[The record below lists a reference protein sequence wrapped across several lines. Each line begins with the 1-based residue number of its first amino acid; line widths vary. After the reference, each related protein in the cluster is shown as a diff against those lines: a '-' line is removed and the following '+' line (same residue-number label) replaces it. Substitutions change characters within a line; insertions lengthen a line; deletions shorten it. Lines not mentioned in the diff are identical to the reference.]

1 MKSRMPAF
9 WALLPVLAF
18 GAEAPGPPPLPADLG
33 DLLRQAEAMS
43 PAIRA
48 AGARLE
54 AARRRPAQA
63 GAPPDPE
70 VSLSY
75 LNDGVSG
82 LTYGESEF
90 SALSLTWTQEIP
102 YPGKLRRSGE
112 VATFAVEG
120 AEKDR
125 ERVRFQ
131 VRAAVTAAYA
141 DLLRLDR
148 TFIILAESHDTL
160 VSLEQSARRRYEVGE
175 GIQES
180 VLKAQTGILRLEAEM
195 ARVSED
201 RRAAES
207 RLNAAI
213 GRAAGTPIG
222 PAEAM
227 PEGGLTADE
236 EALQEEAVAA
246 SPEIGALA
254 AAVRGG
260 ESGVILA
267 RLDLKPDFIWS
278 ASYQNRD
285 GLDPMVMGS
294 FGLRLP
300 LHRARKQAQAVSEK
314 ESELVAAQQDLAD
327 LQARTRAS
335 VRETVSRVRRAERL
349 LALFKQGIVP
359 QAASTL
365 ESAQASY
372 RSGRIGFLDVL
383 NDLMALLEARID
395 QAAQASERLQA
406 LAALEPLLAREL
418 IQAPAGNA
426 GVVLPAGASRE
437 AGEPPAGTGGEH
449 GTDR

>member
-1 MKSRMPAF
+1 MRSRWPAF
-9 WALLPVLAF
+9 LALLPVLAF
-18 GAEAPGPPPLPADLG
+18 GAEAPGHPDDPADLG
-33 DLLRQAEAMS
+33 DLLRLAEAQS

-54 AARRRPAQA
+54 AARSRPSQA

-75 LNDGVSG
+75 LNDGVSRF
-82 LTYGESEF
+82 TYGESEF

-102 YPGKLRRSGE
+102 FPGKLRRSGD
-112 VATFAVEG
+112 VAAFVVEG

-125 ERVRFQ
+125 ELVRFRVR
-131 VRAAVTAAYA
+131 AVVTGAYA
-141 DLLRLDR
+141 DLHRLDR
-148 TFIILAESHDTL
+148 TLSILTESHETL

-195 ARVSED
+195 ARVSEE

-213 GRAAGTPIG
+213 GRAASTPIG

-227 PEGGLTADE
+227 PEAGLVGDDD
-236 EALQEEAVAA
+236 ALQEEAVAA

-260 ESGVILA
+260 EAGVIVA
-267 RLDLKPDFIWS
+267 RLDLKPDFVWS

-300 LHRARKQAQAVSEK
+300 LHRARKQAQALKEK

-327 LQARTRAS
+327 LEARTRGA
-335 VRETVSRVRRAERL
+335 VREIVLRIRRAERL
-349 LALFKQGIVP
+349 VELFGQGIVP

-365 ESAQASY
+365 ESGQASY
-372 RSGRIGFLDVL
+372 RSGRIGFLDIL
-383 NDLMALLEARID
+383 NDLTALLEARID
-395 QAAQASERLQA
+395 LVAQESERLQA

-418 IQAPAGNA
+418 IRTSAGKTPAAP
-426 GVVLPAGASRE
+426 
-437 AGEPPAGTGGEH
+437 GGEH
-449 GTDR
+449 ATGR

>member
-1 MKSRMPAF
+1 MRSPSPAF
-9 WALLPVLAF
+9 LALLPVLAF
-18 GAEAPGPPPLPADLG
+18 GAEVSGQPGPPANLG
-33 DLLRQAEAMS
+33 DLLRLAEAQS

-48 AGARLE
+48 AAARLE
-54 AARRRPAQA
+54 AARSRPSQV

-75 LNDGVSG
+75 LNDGVSR

-90 SALSLTWTQEIP
+90 SALSLTWTQEVP
-102 YPGKLRRSGE
+102 YPGKRRRSGD
-112 VATFAVEG
+112 VASFAVEG
-120 AEKDR
+120 AEEVRKL
-125 ERVRFQ
+125 VRFR
-131 VRAAVTAAYA
+131 VRAAVITAYA
-141 DLLRLDR
+141 DLHRLDR
-148 TFIILAESHDTL
+148 TLSILTESHETL
-160 VSLEQSARRRYEVGE
+160 VSLEQSARRRYEVGD
-175 GIQES
+175 GTQES

-195 ARVSED
+195 ARASED
-201 RRAAES
+201 RHAAES

-227 PEGGLTADE
+227 PEAGLIGDE

-260 ESGVILA
+260 EADVILA
-267 RLDLKPDFIWS
+267 RLELKPDFIWS

-300 LHRARKQAQAVSEK
+300 LHRARKQGQALREK

-327 LQARTRAS
+327 LEARTRGT
-335 VRETVSRVRRAERL
+335 VREIVLRIRRAERL
-349 LALFKQGIVP
+349 VNLFGQGIVP

-372 RSGRIGFLDVL
+372 RSGRLGFLDIL
-383 NDLMALLEARID
+383 NDLTALLEARID
-395 QAAQASERLQA
+395 QVAQESERLQA

-418 IQAPAGNA
+418 FRTPASEDA
-426 GVVLPAGASRE
+426 AIP
-437 AGEPPAGTGGEH
+437 GGQH